1 MSLRRTRRIFSAGRA
16 RPARG
21 PTGRVPRSLAVGL
34 VGAVAVGGLI
44 LFSLPSALFGRV
56 PRLTGL
62 VAADA
67 PAVAVVD
74 GGTLRL
80 DATSIRLLG
89 VVAPAR
95 GTVCRDRDG
104 AAYDCGAAATRAL
117 AAIINGHAV
126 ACRLDGRDASGFA
139 QGRCDAAGV
148 NLNRAIVTAGWAHAQ
163 RPGLAA
169 PGLGASDAAL
179 TLTDAEGEARASHR
193 GFWDA
198 AEPSF

>member
-1 MSLRRTRRIFSAGRA
+1 MSLRRTRRIFSAGRG
-16 RPARG
+16 RTARG
-21 PTGRVPRSLAVGL
+21 PIGRVPRTLAAGL
-34 VGAVAVGGLI
+34 IGAVVVGGLI
-44 LFSLPSALFGRV
+44 LFSLPSTLFGRV

-95 GTVCRDRDG
+95 GTACYGQDG
-104 AAYDCGAAATRAL
+104 VAYDCGAAATRAL

-126 ACRLDGRDASGFA
+126 ACRLDGRDAGGFA
-139 QGRCDAAGV
+139 QGRCEAAGV
-148 NLNRAIVTAGWAHAQ
+148 DINRAIVTAGWARAQ
-163 RPGLAA
+163 RPGSAA
-169 PGLGASDAAL
+169 PGPRADAAS

-193 GFWDA
+193 GFWDGA
-198 AEPSF
+198 VPSF

>member
-1 MSLRRTRRIFSAGRA
+1 MSLRRTRRIFSAGRT
-16 RPARG
+16 RITRSPI
-21 PTGRVPRSLAVGL
+21 GRLPHTLAAGV
-34 VGAVAVGGLI
+34 VGAVAVGGLM

-89 VVAPAR
+89 VMAPAR
-95 GTVCRDRDG
+95 GTVCHTRDG
-104 AAYDCGAAATRAL
+104 GAYDCGAAATRAL

-126 ACRLDGRDASGFA
+126 ACRLDGRDAGGFA
-139 QGRCDAAGV
+139 QGRCNAAEV
-148 NLNRAIVTAGWAHAQ
+148 DLNLAIVTAGWARAQ
-163 RPGLAA
+163 RSGLPADA
-169 PGLGASDAAL
+169 AAL

-193 GFWDA
+193 GFWNG